1 MLDLIMD
8 ILQQIGLWG
17 LFLGLAIEASS
28 LPFPGTL
35 VALVYGYLLDPS
47 IMELIWLSL
56 AAALVYTAASFI
68 PYGIGFKLEDKIKRK
83 MNKKKFEK
91 AQKWFAKFG
100 QWSIAIGRPL
110 GLGNYISYI
119 SGISKVK
126 PLRFSVLTFI
136 GIFPWIFVMFFLGQA
151 GNLKAISG
159 FLSNFQQYFFIGIG
173 AVILI
178 YIIYRFTKKKRSG
191 PSHSGSKITIRK
203 LF

>member
-1 MLDLIMD
+1 MS
-8 ILQQIGLWG
+8 
-17 LFLGLAIEASS
+17 LAIEASS

-35 VALVYGYLLDPS
+35 VALAYGFLLDPS
-47 IMELIWLSL
+47 IIELIWLSL
-56 AAALVYTAASFI
+56 ASAFVYTAASFI
-68 PYGIGFKLEDKIKRK
+68 PYGIGFKLENKIKRK

-100 QWSIAIGRPL
+100 QWSIALGRPL

-126 PLRFSVLTFI
+126 PLRFGILTFI
-136 GIFPWIFVMFFLGQA
+136 GILPWLFAMFFLGRA

-159 FLSNFQQYFFIGIG
+159 FLSGLQQYLFIGIG
-173 AVILI
+173 VAVLL
-178 YIIYRFTKKKRSG
+178 YLIYRFTKRKRDK
-191 PSHSGSKITIRK
+191 PSNSGSKISFRN

>member
-1 MLDLIMD
+1 MLDFIME
-8 ILQQIGLWG
+8 ILKHIGLWG
-17 LFLGLAIEASS
+17 LFLSLAIEASS
-28 LPFPGTL
+28 VPFPGTL

-47 IMELIWLSL
+47 IIELIWLSL
-56 AAALVYTAASFI
+56 VSALVYTAASFI
-68 PYGIGFKLEDKIKRK
+68 PYGIGFKLEDRIKRK

-126 PLRFSVLTFI
+126 PLRFGILTFI

-151 GNLKAISG
+151 GNLKTISG
-159 FLSNFQQYFFIGIG
+159 FLSGLQQYLYMGIG
-173 AVILI
+173 AAIIL
-178 YIIYRFTKKKRSG
+178 YIIYRITKKKRNK
-191 PSHSGSKITIRK
+191 PSNSGSKLSIRK